1 MTKDISDQNLATVY
15 VDITENKITKIQAI
29 KFIGNKDINSFDLAD
44 IIKSKVRKL
53 TNIFANNNFKPAQV
67 DTDRQRLLNFYR
79 DKGYADIQINYNI
92 EFFDNNS
99 VIIYFNINEG
109 IAYELGEIIYSNNTS
124 KTIILMIF

>member
-15 VDITENKITKIQAI
+15 VDITENKITKIKAI
-29 KFIGNKDINSFDLAD
+29 KFIGNKDINSFDLND
-44 IIKSKVRKL
+44 IIKSKVKKL

-79 DKGYADIQINYNI
+79 EKGYADIQINYNI

-109 IAYELGEIIYSNNTS
+109 IAYM
-124 KTIILMIF
+124 K